1 MLIVRIASWLVLAAA
16 LLAFPHV
23 AANHFIMLASLIATT
38 AIITAGLSVL
48 TGMTGQI
55 SLAQAAFCALGAYG
69 ATLIAQQTG
78 LPVWLTIPLATV
90 CTTAIGWLLGW
101 LTLRVEGHYLALVTL
116 AFAGIIHLGLIHLTA
131 LTGGAIGMP
140 VKPLIIAG
148 YTVRSPTSIYYLCI
162 VAAVLVFVGLVNF
175 GQSRWGRALVA
186 LRQSEIAAQSLGI
199 DSRYLKTLAF
209 AISAA
214 LGAFGGALQALQ
226 AKYLDPVQFSV
237 LVGITYLVVLVIG
250 GLRILPGAIIGS
262 LLFVLVPEFLGGLR
276 TYMGLTFALVLLA
289 VLIVIPNGLGSI
301 PARVRS
307 SLKGRQAT

>member
-1 MLIVRIASWLVLAAA
+1 MPIVRIAAWLLLAAV
-16 LLAFPHV
+16 LVAFPHMV
-23 AANHFIMLASLIATT
+23 ANHFIMIASLIATT

-69 ATLIAQQTG
+69 ASLFAQHTG
-78 LPVWLTIPLATV
+78 MPAWLTIPLATL
-90 CTTAIGWLLGW
+90 CTTAVGWLLGW

-116 AFAGIIHLGLIHLTA
+116 AFAGIVHLGLIHLTD

-140 VKPLIIAG
+140 VKPLVIG
-148 YTVRSPTSIYYLCI
+148 DYTFRSATSIYYLC
-162 VAAVLVFVGLVNF
+162 VAAAVLVFVGLVNF
-175 GQSRWGRALVA
+175 GRSRWGRALVA

-199 DSRYLKTLAF
+199 DNRRLKTLAF

-226 AKYLDPVQFSV
+226 AKYLDPVQFTV

-250 GLRILPGAIIGS
+250 GLRVLPGAIIGS
-262 LLFVLVPEFLGGLR
+262 VLFVLVPEFLGGLR

-289 VLIVIPNGLGSI
+289 VLIVMPNGLGSI
-301 PARVRS
+301 PARIRDR
-307 SLKGRQAT
+307 LKGRQTT